1 MNCSCRK
8 ALTRSLVNHAG
19 RASLKD
25 LLKEVS
31 LSGIEHDDERLG
43 YVTVQINRDLWEA
56 IKKELEQ

>member
-8 ALTRSLVNHAG
+8 ALTKGLVNHAG

-31 LSGIEHDDERLG
+31 LSGVEHNDIRLD
-43 YVTVQINRDLWEA
+43 YLTVQIDRSLWEA
-56 IKKELEQ
+56 IKKELE